1 MRYVHAQSCPTPC
14 DPMDCS
20 LPGSSVHGILQAR
33 ILEWVATSYSRGSFW
48 PRDRTR
54 VSCNSCL
61 GRQILLPL
69 NHVGSPRNI
78 KVCVYIYFVVV
89 QSLKSCLTL
98 CNPMDCSMPGFPVLH
113 HLQEFAQTHVH
124 WVGDAIQPS
133 HPLSSLSLPAFNL
146 SQHQGHFQW
155 VCSSHWVVKV
165 LELQHQSLYIN
176 TESLCCTSETNT
188 TL

>member
-113 HLQEFAQTHVH
+113 HLPEFAQTHVH
-124 WVGDAIQPS
+124 WVFMPS
-133 HPLSSLSLPAFNL
+133 NHLVLCPLLLLPSIFPSIRVFSS
-146 SQHQGHFQW
+146 
-155 VCSSHWVVKV
+155 
-165 LELQHQSLYIN
+165 
-176 TESLCCTSETNT
+176 ESALHIR
-188 TL
+188 